1 MARRLL
7 RAGLRVLAVTL
18 LIISAAMTVQ
28 AWAEAES
35 RAATPAPGELVD
47 IGNGHLLHVRVW
59 GEANDRPTILLHV
72 SAAQSSS
79 IWAWI
84 AQDLSADYRVVA
96 YDRPGLAW
104 SVGLPGRDAQNA
116 ADALGK
122 ALARLGIGPPYVV
135 IGHSFGGLSAR
146 VFAADHRDDVVGLV
160 LLDTTYPNVGG
171 GGAFAALFRAE
182 ALRAH
187 AGLLQLFPADNWYT
201 SLPEGEAAGAF
212 AVTLWTSHRDATA
225 DEMDAWDA
233 TAAQVNA
240 AGHFGSLPLLVVSVP
255 GPPEHLALQ
264 REIATI
270 STESQLVVLDTSHM
284 AMLLERGPAT
294 STATLI
300 REFVATL
307 D

>member
-1 MARRLL
+1 
-7 RAGLRVLAVTL
+7 
-18 LIISAAMTVQ
+18 
-28 AWAEAES
+28 
-35 RAATPAPGELVD
+35 
-47 IGNGHLLHVRVW
+47 
-59 GEANDRPTILLHV
+59 
-72 SAAQSSS
+72 
-79 IWAWI
+79 
-84 AQDLSADYRVVA
+84 
-96 YDRPGLAW
+96 
-104 SVGLPGRDAQNA
+104 
-116 ADALGK
+116 
-122 ALARLGIGPPYVV
+122 V

-171 GGAFAALFRAE
+171 GVAFAALFRAE

-187 AGLLQLFPADNWYT
+187 AGLLQLFPADNSYT

-294 STATLI
+294 STAALI
-300 REFVATL
+300 RAFVTEL